1 MIIDLLTPHSRKEF
15 TQKGE
20 EGLHIYYKGHF
31 SLESSSFRIYRMNGK
46 YAICSEQLGA
56 YGPVENLSEAL
67 QWEGFRYMIEN
78 FELSSQVLNKDS
90 LKSLEEVFLTRMNE
104 LALRRPEMLSKLDEV
119 SFWEAIELH
128 SKNDR
133 GINCRELKAYLTPR
147 SVYGEIF
154 LDKIIL
160 LTVEKKY
167 SNILFKYGIDTIQ
180 LLVRYFEK
188 QETYHVCQEIHD
200 MVMDH
205 NKRTNNNLNSTI
217 G

>member
-1 MIIDLLTPHSRKEF
+1 MIIDLLNPNSRKEF
-15 TQKGE
+15 TEKGE
-20 EGLHIYYKGHF
+20 EVIHIHYKGHF
-31 SLESSSFRIYRMNGK
+31 SSESSSFRIYRMNGK

-67 QWEGFRYMIEN
+67 QWEGFRYMIED

-90 LKSLEEVFLTRMNE
+90 LRSLEDLFLTRMNE
-104 LALRRPEMLSKLDEV
+104 LALRRPEMISKLDEL
-119 SFWEAIELH
+119 SLWEAIDLH
-128 SKNDR
+128 SKNAG
-133 GINCRELKAYLTPR
+133 GINCQELKAYLTPR

-154 LDKIIL
+154 LDKVIL

-167 SNILFKYGIDTIQ
+167 SKILFKYGIDTIQ
-180 LLVRYFEK
+180 LLMEYFVK
-188 QETYHVCQEIHD
+188 QEAYHLCKEIHE

-205 NKRTNNNLNSTI
+205 NKRTDNNLNSTI